1 MARLRAVGCGHP
13 AGTHARDRPVPG
25 GSGKGGRDA
34 RWYRHVRPHPPTR
47 VRALPLPPSPQPRR
61 ASGSG
66 SRTGPAD
73 PPPIDGGR
81 GGRGGRPRRIG
92 ADRGPTP
99 RFRPEAAPAAVG
111 WKLQR
116 GTLRSGRRDCIGQT
130 ALVMSAIIPLRSL
143 VRDGSAASTDEPPS
157 RCRRSTRPAVAPCAG
172 GMLGTPLP
180 GPASF
185 RSCTARRRDAPRA
198 DCGGDARAPGS
209 WARRLTRRSRRVRAT
224 RGDRDAGDRPA
235 ARRCAPPPRPPPP
248 PPRGRRGAV
257 RSAPPRTRARR
268 RRCETARG

>member
-1 MARLRAVGCGHP
+1 MP
-13 AGTHARDRPVPG
+13 DGTVMYDRIPRPVFAPCRCRLLRNLAARAG
-25 GSGKGGRDA
+25 AGR
-34 RWYRHVRPHPPTR
+34 
-47 VRALPLPPSPQPRR
+47 
-61 ASGSG
+61 
-66 SRTGPAD
+66 GPA
-73 PPPIDGGR
+73 
-81 GGRGGRPRRIG
+81 PRRIRRRSTVAKAAG
-92 ADRGPTP
+92 RGASERIADRPPG
-99 RFRPEAAPAAVG
+99 FRPEAAPAAVG

-268 RRCETARG
+268 RRYETARG

>member
-1 MARLRAVGCGHP
+1 MP
-13 AGTHARDRPVPG
+13 DGTVMYDRIPRPVFAPC
-25 GSGKGGRDA
+25 RCRLLRNLAA
-34 RWYRHVRPHPPTR
+34 RAEANRGPAP
-47 VRALPLPPSPQPRR
+47 AADPSP
-61 ASGSG
+61 
-66 SRTGPAD
+66 
-73 PPPIDGGR
+73 ID

-92 ADRGPTP
+92 ADCGPAP
-99 RFRPEAAPAAVG
+99 RFRPEAAPAVVG

-172 GMLGTPLP
+172 GMLQFSGFNIRPVL
-180 GPASF
+180 
-185 RSCTARRRDAPRA
+185 SCTARRRDAPRA

-235 ARRCAPPPRPPPP
+235 AKRCAPPPRPPPP

>member
-1 MARLRAVGCGHP
+1 MP
-13 AGTHARDRPVPG
+13 DGTVMYDRIPRPVFAPCRCRLLRNLAARAG
-25 GSGKGGRDA
+25 AGRGPAPAAD
-34 RWYRHVRPHPPTR
+34 
-47 VRALPLPPSPQPRR
+47 PSP
-61 ASGSG
+61 
-66 SRTGPAD
+66 
-73 PPPIDGGR
+73 ID

-99 RFRPEAAPAAVG
+99 RFRPEAAPTAVG

-143 VRDGSAASTDEPPS
+143 VRDGSAASTGEPPS

-185 RSCTARRRDAPRA
+185 RSCTARRRDAPVQRIQH
-198 DCGGDARAPGS
+198 
-209 WARRLTRRSRRVRAT
+209 
-224 RGDRDAGDRPA
+224 
-235 ARRCAPPPRPPPP
+235 
-248 PPRGRRGAV
+248 
-257 RSAPPRTRARR
+257 PPRTQLHRAQAGCSPGRLRR
-268 RRCETARG
+268 RRSCARLVGEASHEAIEESARNAGRSRCRRSTRSQAMRSSATTTASTTPGTARSRAVSASTDSRSTAPM